1 MGREGPED
9 TRGAKGS
16 LEERLDALERR
27 VDDYSLKSE
36 ILSDVTPSFDTGL
49 DRFFAEPEFWE
60 NTYDAAQAAVVRAV
74 APKQYAEHL
83 RICDDPIQ
91 TPREEQAACRTQARA
106 TVVACHMSCA
116 G

>member
-1 MGREGPED
+1 MRQEGPED
-9 TRGAKGS
+9 TNGAKGS
-16 LEERLDALERR
+16 VEERLDALERR

-60 NTYDAAQAAVVRAV
+60 NTYDSAQAECSRRCSKA
-74 APKQYAEHL
+74 YAAHL
-83 RICDDPIQ
+83 AICDDPIQ
-91 TPREEQAACRTQARA
+91 TPRAEQAACRVMARA
-106 TVVACHMSCA
+106 TVIACHTNCA